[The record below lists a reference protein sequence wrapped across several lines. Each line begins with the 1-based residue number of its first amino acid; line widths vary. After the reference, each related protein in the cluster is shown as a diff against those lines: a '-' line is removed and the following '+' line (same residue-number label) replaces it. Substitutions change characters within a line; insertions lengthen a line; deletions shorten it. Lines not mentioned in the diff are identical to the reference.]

1 MRTIAA
7 FVLAS
12 FLPVATSILSAST
25 ISNIT
30 TSPTSPAVRYFGD
43 YATGDRVYW
52 EFDYSVDVDA
62 RIHGLPMYDG
72 VQCPGSITSPS
83 PLYPGGTSGSDT
95 GYFRFGQPYQG
106 ATYVDAIRFQ
116 MWDPTY
122 TTVLLEHF
130 EPVDFVYVYH
140 PLLLGDMNQDGAVN
154 GLDVGQFVDSVI
166 SGGGGAADAVV
177 PEPSTLMLSTIAVL
191 GLLCWRRNRR

>member
-1 MRTIAA
+1 MRTIVA

-12 FLPVATSILSAST
+12 FLPVATSILPAST

-43 YATGDRVYW
+43 YATGDRVTW

-62 RIHGLPMYDG
+62 RIHGEPWYDG
-72 VQCPGSITSPS
+72 ARCPDYRASGS

-95 GYFRFGQPYQG
+95 GYFRFEEPHQG
-106 ATYVDAIRFQ
+106 ATYVDAIRFRIY
-116 MWDPTY
+116 DSTH

-130 EPVDFVYVYH
+130 EPVDFAGKGEAWAKETFNKTQKRDAIK
-140 PLLLGDMNQDGAVN
+140 LQWAKDN
-154 GLDVGQFVDSVI
+154 GYILIYTRYDQMDEIEEIIESIFVS
-166 SGGGGAADAVV
+166 
-177 PEPSTLMLSTIAVL
+177 PS
-191 GLLCWRRNRR
+191 